1 LGSLTNEETRAKM
14 SASKK
19 GNSNGQ
25 NQPNSLKI
33 QVTDLEKDTK
43 TIYSSMCEAA
53 KALNINVGT
62 ISRYFSNNGYQKKP
76 YKKRYVFIITKIDS

>member
-1 LGSLTNEETRAKM
+1 LGSLTNEETRAKI

-53 KALNINVGT
+53 KALNIN
-62 ISRYFSNNGYQKKP
+62 
-76 YKKRYVFIITKIDS
+76 